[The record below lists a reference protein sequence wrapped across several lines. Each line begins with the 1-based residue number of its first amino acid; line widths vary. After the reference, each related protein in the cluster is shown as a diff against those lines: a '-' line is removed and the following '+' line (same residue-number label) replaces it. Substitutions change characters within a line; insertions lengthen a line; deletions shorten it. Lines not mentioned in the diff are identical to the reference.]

1 MAGQSYTLT
10 CTVTG
15 GEALTPT
22 ISYQWFEETNSRVML
37 PTSTSA
43 DLTFD
48 PINLSDSGQYSC
60 DVIISSPSLI
70 SDLTASSGVEDL
82 IIQSEYNR
90 VSVLSHY
97 PPHSSTP
104 HCEY

>member
-15 GEALTPT
+15 AEALTPT
-22 ISYQWFEETNSRVML
+22 ISYQWFEETSPRVML
-37 PTSTSA
+37 STTSA
-43 DLTFD
+43 NLTFD
-48 PINLSDSGQYSC
+48 PLNLSDAGQYSC
-60 DVIISSPSLI
+60 DVIVSSPFVT

-90 VSVLSHY
+90 VSVLSYY

-104 HCEY
+104 HCEC

>member
-15 GEALTPT
+15 AEALTPT
-22 ISYQWFEETNSRVML
+22 ISYQWFEETSSRVML
-37 PTSTSA
+37 PTTSA

-48 PINLSDSGQYSC
+48 PLNLSDAGQYSC
-60 DVIISSPSLI
+60 DVIVFVT

-90 VSVLSHY
+90 VCVVSL
-97 PPHSSTP
+97 PPT
-104 HCEY
+104 